1 MALFTVVHKTSFQGR
16 FHPGHHRFV
25 NIAFALLSAFD
36 FNFVVEKLLSIHD
49 GQTTF
54 FRLRGID
61 QHAFHFS
68 SFQGHNSPTTQALK
82 G

>member
-1 MALFTVVHKTSFQGR
+1 MALFPVVNKAGFQR
-16 FHPGHHRFV
+16 RLHPGDHRFV
-25 NIAFALLSAFD
+25 NIAFALLSTFD
-36 FNFVVEKLLSIHD
+36 FNFVVEEFLSIHN
-49 GQTTF
+49 GQTAF

-68 SFQGHNSPTTQALK
+68 SFHGHNSPTTQALK